1 MDPLMDQVEASE
13 RAFASPVFYLDTDD
27 ADYFAFHDL
36 DLDSSASQSVNGASS
51 AEVVDPF
58 DEMMVDGDA
67 PVSMTEQHFLQPSLI
82 VSERSTDTASPTSS
96 NTTPVLTH
104 DEDDIE
110 DEDVD
115 DRYMAE
121 HFDFDSATTSH
132 RRLRSHREGLTAN
145 RAANAASTGITIR
158 SSDSD
163 SSLSSVKRD
172 TFSYPPSPKSLSS
185 QHSTPFSVK
194 SASSQ
199 VAAAAPSKLVH
210 TTSHKQ
216 QQMRNGLPLSV
227 RDITP
232 PHHSPGHLPSPTC
245 QTNGVID
252 EQVYTR
258 PQDWVPPPMMP
269 EFDPLDWIRDES
281 PFQLSVSTDT
291 LKSRVETQIK
301 ALLTFRPAPSQLY
314 MHLPATTIAKPRQQ
328 LRKIFASDPKTLELD
343 AIVVCDHNRYK
354 YINVCPGC
362 MNRERKRASRKKLP
376 SVDDTHWLESQ
387 DNRGIMFNCAE
398 LMEISDP
405 STPSTVADTFSQDG
419 NGDIKHV
426 EIPMRIPCY
435 CRHHSE
441 KTGFRVY
448 FVIKDHSG
456 NVVARTFTE
465 PIMITDDHKTTNA
478 NARRK
483 TAAGATSTTQPASSA
498 NVSDNSSESPTNEYG
513 FSEMANPRKRKM
525 SPSLGRTQSESVLP
539 TTAGPQQL
547 QTLQQ
552 SQPQRGLS
560 NGIPARPR
568 QQSATSINTGSQPE
582 PYYRAYD
589 ESNFNTRSHSVE
601 SFGFPAYSSS
611 NPLQVHQQL
620 QSQTQQLTGLSP
632 LSHASPVLS
641 NASTPESNVSSTL
654 SRRASKFSTT
664 SASAVPPVQSP
675 RERTSNA
682 GIECPALQRL
692 IPTEGPIRGGIEVT
706 LLGTSFHQG
715 LTVMFGDQP
724 AVKTHIWNESTIVAI
739 LPPAAT
745 PGPVVVRLRSI
756 SEISSDN
763 LKLFTYIDDTDRQ
776 LMELALQV
784 IGLKMTGRLEDAR
797 QIAMRIVSQTGSG
810 GDNGSGGQS
819 NIMAAT
825 TASGS
830 NGLEKTLLKCL
841 DLVDYNESPHKVQ
854 WQLHNSAG
862 QTMLHLAAVLGFQ
875 RLVAALLARGASY
888 RLKDHSGYTPLHFAA
903 MRGHREIVLRLLNS
917 GADPLARSVL
927 GHTVIDLS
935 CNDEISA
942 LLTSFIT
949 EPMDYGV
956 NSRQYSESRI
966 SSRQNSYSRQNPE
979 FPDWPSSSGPSS
991 PAGST
996 SDELE
1001 YADSLGDDDTPL
1013 DIGRSNEDQDD
1024 APLSMEGLR
1033 RARVGMNIPTA
1044 DSKKTEKKSR
1054 PWSRKKLFGR
1064 SSQKSASD
1072 VLDTNGASK
1081 QKQLQLR
1088 LAEYL
1093 ASLHEQ
1099 TLNRMHPNWHAANHF
1114 MHDAFTSFSSFK
1126 PALANIANQQSRRA
1140 NEIMQSAFENSWFG
1154 DYFSSTGASG
1164 GKNDNGAPPS
1174 YDEIYPD
1181 TNASSSFAHPSASS
1195 DAKDGAVRSATWQDE
1210 ESKLREQEILLKFW
1224 QNKKKK
1230 QMRNDLMLFAFWLP
1244 VLCVILAWGAMS
1256 FFGIQVLDYIPI
1268 PQKLVEFIA
1277 DRQKFAVASAGQVL
1291 QPGVDTLGTQHR
1303 IVPVA

>member
-1 MDPLMDQVEASE
+1 MDPLMDNVESSD
-13 RAFASPVFYLDTDD
+13 RAFGSPVFYLDTDD

-36 DLDSSASQSVNGASS
+36 ELDGTASQSVNSASTTGD
-51 AEVVDPF
+51 VDPF
-58 DEMMVDGDA
+58 DEMMVDSA
-67 PVSMTEQHFLQPSLI
+67 AAVSMASQHFLEPT
-82 VSERSTDTASPTSS
+82 VMSEQFSHNASPTSS
-96 NTTPVLTH
+96 NMTPVLTH

-110 DEDVD
+110 DEDDD

-121 HFDFDSATTSH
+121 HFDFDSAATPLH
-132 RRLRSHREGLTAN
+132 RLRGRRAGL
-145 RAANAASTGITIR
+145 NAAGAVDRPNSGISIR

-185 QHSTPFSVK
+185 QQSTPFSVK
-194 SASSQ
+194 SGSQ
-199 VAAAAPSKLVH
+199 VPTSSKLGRPDRKSQ
-210 TTSHKQ
+210 TT
-216 QQMRNGLPLSV
+216 RNGLPLTV

-232 PHHSPGHLPSPTC
+232 PQHSPGHSPPSA
-245 QTNGVID
+245 NIANNDVD
-252 EQVYTR
+252 ESLYVK
-258 PQDWVPPPMMP
+258 PHDWAPPPMMP
-269 EFDPLDWIRDES
+269 DFDPLDWVRDDV
-281 PFQLSVSTDT
+281 PFRLSVSTDT

-301 ALLTFRPAPSQLY
+301 ALLTFVPAPTQMY

-328 LRKIFASDPKTLELD
+328 LRKTFSSDSKTLELD

-398 LMEISDP
+398 LMEISEANP
-405 STPSTVADTFSQDG
+405 SSTQSETFNSKAQVP
-419 NGDIKHV
+419 NGDVKHV

-448 FVIKDHSG
+448 FVVKDHTG
-456 NVVARTFTE
+456 KVVARTFTE

-483 TAAGATSTTQPASSA
+483 TAAGTTTSAQPASSA

-513 FSEMANPRKRKM
+513 FAESANPRKRKM
-525 SPSLGRTQSESVLP
+525 SPSIGRTQSTSVLSP
-539 TTAGPQQL
+539 TTAPQQ
-547 QTLQQ
+547 QQ
-552 SQPQRGLS
+552 SQPQRGLP
-560 NGIPARPR
+560 NGMARPR
-568 QQSATSINTGSQPE
+568 QHSATSILTASHPE
-582 PYYRAYD
+582 QVYRAYD

-620 QSQTQQLTGLSP
+620 QSQQGQQSSGVSP
-632 LSHASPVLS
+632 LSHPSPVLS
-641 NASTPESNVSSTL
+641 NASTPESTVSATF
-654 SRRASKFSTT
+654 SRRTSKYST
-664 SASAVPPVQSP
+664 ASAVASVQSP
-675 RERTSNA
+675 RERTSN
-682 GIECPALQRL
+682 GGLECPVLQRL

-724 AVKTHIWNESTIVAI
+724 AVKTHIWNDSTIVAI

-810 GDNGSGGQS
+810 GDNGSGQ

-854 WQLHNSAG
+854 WHLHNSAR
-862 QTMLHLAAVLGFQ
+862 QTMLHLAALLGFQ

-888 RLKDHSGYTPLHFAA
+888 RLKDSSGYTPLHFAA
-903 MRGHREIVLRLLNS
+903 MRGYREIVLRLLNS

-927 GHTVIDLS
+927 GNTVIDVS

-942 LLTSFIT
+942 LLTSYIA

-956 NSRQYSESRI
+956 QSNTRVYSESIRHV
-966 SSRQNSYSRQNPE
+966 SSRQSIYNRQNSD
-979 FPDWPSSSGPSS
+979 FPDWPSSGPSS
-991 PAGST
+991 PAGSM
-996 SDELE
+996 SDDLE
-1001 YADSLGDDDTPL
+1001 YLESLDDDDSPP
-1013 DIGRSNEDQDD
+1013 DIGRSRFDEDQDE

-1033 RARVGMNIPTA
+1033 RTRLAMNTA
-1044 DSKKTEKKSR
+1044 PVETTKNAEKKFR

-1064 SSQKSASD
+1064 SWQKPKAP
-1072 VLDTNGASK
+1072 VLDTQGSSK

-1099 TLNRMHPNWHAANHF
+1099 TVNRMHPNWHAANHF

-1126 PALANIANQQSRRA
+1126 PALANIANQQGRRA
-1140 NEIMQSAFENSWFG
+1140 NEIMQSALENSWFG
-1154 DYFSSTGASG
+1154 DYFSSTTGAN
-1164 GKNDNGAPPS
+1164 KNDNSAPPS
-1174 YDEIYPD
+1174 YDEIYPE
-1181 TNASSSFAHPSASS
+1181 ASASS
-1195 DAKDGAVRSATWQDE
+1195 AFAQPAASSDGKDGAVRSATLQDE
-1210 ESKLREQEILLKFW
+1210 ESKMREQEILLKFW

-1244 VLCVILAWGAMS
+1244 VLCVLLAWGAMS
-1256 FFGIQVLDYIPI
+1256 LLGIHVLDYVPI
-1268 PQKLVEFIA
+1268 PHKLVEFVVERQRLSIA
-1277 DRQKFAVASAGQVL
+1277 DSNGAL
-1291 QPGVDTLGTQHR
+1291 QSEAA
-1303 IVPVA
+1303 I

>member
-1 MDPLMDQVEASE
+1 MDPLMDNAESSD

-36 DLDSSASQSVNGASS
+36 DLDSSANQSGNSASTTN
-51 AEVVDPF
+51 VVDPF
-58 DEMMVDGDA
+58 DEMMVDGS
-67 PVSMTEQHFLQPSLI
+67 PVSMTHRHFLQPT
-82 VSERSTDTASPTSS
+82 VMSEQFGDNTSPSSS

-110 DEDVD
+110 DEEDD

-121 HFDFDSATTSH
+121 HFDFDSATTPH
-132 RRLRSHREGLTAN
+132 NRLRGHREGLTAVP
-145 RAANAASTGITIR
+145 AGGSAVSGITIR

-185 QHSTPFSVK
+185 QHSTPFSMK
-194 SASSQ
+194 SASQ
-199 VAAAAPSKLVH
+199 VPTSSKLVH
-210 TTSHKQ
+210 PPQKQ
-216 QQMRNGLPLSV
+216 QPMRNGLPLSV

-232 PHHSPGHLPSPTC
+232 PQHSPGHTPPPTSLA
-245 QTNGVID
+245 NGDADDSIY
-252 EQVYTR
+252 QK
-258 PQDWVPPPMMP
+258 PHDWVPPPMMP
-269 EFDPLDWIRDES
+269 DFDPLDWIHDEA
-281 PFQLSVSTDT
+281 PYHLSVSTDT

-301 ALLTFRPAPSQLY
+301 ALLTFVPAPTQLY

-328 LRKIFASDPKTLELD
+328 LRKTFTSDPKTLELD
-343 AIVVCDHNRYK
+343 AIVVCDHNRYR

-398 LMEISDP
+398 LMEISDAN
-405 STPSTVADTFSQDG
+405 TPSTASDTFNSKAPEF
-419 NGDIKHV
+419 NGDVKHV

-448 FVIKDHSG
+448 FVIKDHTG
-456 NVVARTFTE
+456 KVVARTFTE

-483 TAAGATSTTQPASSA
+483 TAARTAPSTQPASSA
-498 NVSDNSSESPTNEYG
+498 NASDNSSESPTNEYG
-513 FSEMANPRKRKM
+513 FAESANPRKRKM
-525 SPSLGRTQSESVLP
+525 SPSIGRTQSTSVLS
-539 TTAGPQQL
+539 TTSVPQQ
-547 QTLQQ
+547 QQ
-552 SQPQRGLS
+552 SQPQRGLQ
-560 NGIPARPR
+560 NGSQARPR
-568 QQSATSINTGSQPE
+568 QHSTTSILAGSQPE
-582 PYYRAYD
+582 PFYRAYD

-620 QSQTQQLTGLSP
+620 QAQQMQQPAGLSP

-641 NASTPESNVSSTL
+641 NASTPESTVSGTF
-654 SRRASKFSTT
+654 SRRTSKYST
-664 SASAVPPVQSP
+664 ASAVASVQSP

-682 GIECPALQRL
+682 GLECPALQRL

-724 AVKTHIWNESTIVAI
+724 AVKTHIWNDSTIVAI

-810 GDNGSGGQS
+810 GDNGSGQN

-862 QTMLHLAAVLGFQ
+862 QTMLHLAALLGFQ

-888 RLKDHSGYTPLHFAA
+888 RIKDSSGYTPLHFAA
-903 MRGHREIVLRLLNS
+903 MRGYREIVLRLLNS

-927 GHTVIDLS
+927 GHTVVDLS
-935 CNDEISA
+935 CNDEVSA
-942 LLTSFIT
+942 LLTSFIA
-949 EPMDYGV
+949 EPMDYGTH
-956 NSRQYSESRI
+956 SRQHSEIMHRA
-966 SSRQNSYSRQNPE
+966 SSRQKVFTRQSSE

-991 PAGST
+991 PAAST
-996 SDELE
+996 SDEIE
-1001 YADSLGDDDTPL
+1001 YSDSLDDDNPP
-1013 DIGRSNEDQDD
+1013 DIGRSRLDEDQDD

-1033 RARVGMNIPTA
+1033 RTRLTMNAVPAET
-1044 DSKKTEKKSR
+1044 KKAEKKSK

-1064 SSQKSASD
+1064 SSQKPTSD
-1072 VLDTNGASK
+1072 VLDTKGSSK

-1099 TLNRMHPNWHAANHF
+1099 TVNRMHPNWHAANHF

-1140 NEIMQSAFENSWFG
+1140 NEIMQSAFENSWFS
-1154 DYFSSTGASG
+1154 DYFSSTGAG
-1164 GKNDNGAPPS
+1164 GNKNDNSAPPS
-1174 YDEIYPD
+1174 YEEIYPEAS
-1181 TNASSSFAHPSASS
+1181 ASSAFAHPSATS
-1195 DAKDGAVRSATWQDE
+1195 DGKDGAVRAATLQDE

-1256 FFGIQVLDYIPI
+1256 FFGIHVLDYIPI
-1268 PQKLVEFIA
+1268 PQKLVEFVT
-1277 DRQKFAVASAGQVL
+1277 DRQKLPIAD
-1291 QPGVDTLGTQHR
+1291 PGGALKVGRDILGAQNR
-1303 IVPVA
+1303 IVAVE

>member
-1 MDPLMDQVEASE
+1 MDPLMDNAESSD
-13 RAFASPVFYLDTDD
+13 RAFGSPVFYLDTDD

-36 DLDSSASQSVNGASS
+36 ELDGTTNQSVNSASTTS
-51 AEVVDPF
+51 AVDPF
-58 DEMMVDGDA
+58 DEMMVDSA
-67 PVSMTEQHFLQPSLI
+67 AAVSLASRHFLQPTVLPEPFSKN
-82 VSERSTDTASPTSS
+82 ASPTSS
-96 NTTPVLTH
+96 NMTPVLTH

-110 DEDVD
+110 DDEDD
-115 DRYMAE
+115 ERYMAE
-121 HFDFDSATTSH
+121 HFDFDSAATPLH
-132 RRLRSHREGLTAN
+132 RLRGRRAGL
-145 RAANAASTGITIR
+145 NADGAGDGSTSGITIR

-172 TFSYPPSPKSLSS
+172 TFSYPPSPKSMSS
-185 QHSTPFSVK
+185 QHSTPFSGK
-194 SASSQ
+194 SVSQ
-199 VAAAAPSKLVH
+199 APTSSKLGRADRK
-210 TTSHKQ
+210 SQ
-216 QQMRNGLPLSV
+216 QPRNGMPLTV

-232 PHHSPGHLPSPTC
+232 PQQSPGHSPPSP
-245 QTNGVID
+245 NIANNDFD
-252 EQVYTR
+252 ESVYVK
-258 PQDWVPPPMMP
+258 PHDWVPPSMMP
-269 EFDPLDWIRDES
+269 DFDPLDWVRDEA
-281 PFQLSVSTDT
+281 PFRLSVSTDT

-301 ALLTFRPAPSQLY
+301 ALLTFVPAPTQLY

-328 LRKIFASDPKTLELD
+328 LRKTFTSDPKTLELD

-398 LMEISDP
+398 LMEISEANP
-405 STPSTVADTFSQDG
+405 SNAASDAFNSKTQALG
-419 NGDIKHV
+419 GDVKHV

-448 FVIKDHSG
+448 FVVKDHTG
-456 NVVARTFTE
+456 NVVARTYTE

-483 TAAGATSTTQPASSA
+483 TATGTASSAQLASSA
-498 NVSDNSSESPTNEYG
+498 NVSDNSESPTNEYG
-513 FSEMANPRKRKM
+513 FAECANPRKRKM
-525 SPSLGRTQSESVLP
+525 SPSIGRTQSSSVLSA
-539 TTAGPQQL
+539 TTAAQQ
-547 QTLQQ
+547 QQQQ
-552 SQPQRGLS
+552 SQPQRGLA
-560 NGIPARPR
+560 NGMARPR
-568 QQSATSINTGSQPE
+568 QHSATSIPTTSNPE
-582 PYYRAYD
+582 PLYRAYD

-611 NPLQVHQQL
+611 NPLHVHQQL
-620 QSQTQQLTGLSP
+620 QAQPGQQSSGVSP
-632 LSHASPVLS
+632 LSHPSPVLS
-641 NASTPESNVSSTL
+641 NASSPESTVSGTF
-654 SRRASKFSTT
+654 SRRTSKYST
-664 SASAVPPVQSP
+664 ASAVASVQSP

-682 GIECPALQRL
+682 GIECPVLQRL

-724 AVKTHIWNESTIVAI
+724 AVKTHIWNDSTIVAI

-810 GDNGSGGQS
+810 GDNGSGQ
-819 NIMAAT
+819 NNVMAAT

-854 WQLHNSAG
+854 WHLHNSAR
-862 QTMLHLAAVLGFQ
+862 QTMLHLAAQLGFQ

-888 RLKDHSGYTPLHFAA
+888 RLKDNSGYTPLHFAA

-927 GHTVIDLS
+927 GYTVIDVS

-942 LLTSFIT
+942 LMTSYIA
-949 EPMDYGV
+949 EPMDYGAH
-956 NSRQYSESRI
+956 SRTRQHSDGI
-966 SSRQNSYSRQNPE
+966 HHVSSRQNIYSRQNSD

-991 PAGST
+991 PAASI
-996 SDELE
+996 SDIE
-1001 YADSLGDDDTPL
+1001 YLDSLDDDDSPP
-1013 DIGRSNEDQDD
+1013 DIGRSRFDEDQDE

-1033 RARVGMNIPTA
+1033 RTRLAMSAAPAETT
-1044 DSKKTEKKSR
+1044 KKAEKKSK

-1064 SSQKSASD
+1064 SWQKPKPT
-1072 VLDTNGASK
+1072 VLDTQGSSK

-1140 NEIMQSAFENSWFG
+1140 NEIMQSALENSWFG
-1154 DYFSSTGASG
+1154 DYFSTTGTSG
-1164 GKNDNGAPPS
+1164 NKNDNSAPPS
-1174 YDEIYPD
+1174 YDEIYPE
-1181 TNASSSFAHPSASS
+1181 ASASS
-1195 DAKDGAVRSATWQDE
+1195 AFAQPAASSDTKDGAIRSATLQDE

-1244 VLCVILAWGAMS
+1244 VLCVLLAWGAMS
-1256 FFGIQVLDYIPI
+1256 FFGIHVLDYVPI
-1268 PQKLVEFIA
+1268 PHKLVEFVVERQKLSIA
-1277 DRQKFAVASAGQVL
+1277 DSNRALQAVGAN
-1291 QPGVDTLGTQHR
+1291 
-1303 IVPVA
+1303 